1 MNMTFPG
8 ETRNVADAVTDPQ
21 LRLLYGYWC
30 SKKRG
35 RAMPSRT
42 DIDPVDLP
50 GSLWPHLIL
59 LDVVPEDASGEARGP
74 RFRYRV
80 LGSTFMHAFARN
92 PTGEF
97 LDEALPARNGYSEY
111 VTGIYR
117 DMVALKKGIYTE
129 NSFTLD
135 GQAVPMF
142 TRRLSLP
149 LSSDG
154 ETVNM
159 ALASALY
166 EYDRSPI
173 EGYLSDKTGF
183 RAITRVVLDD

>member
-1 MNMTFPG
+1 MIFPG
-8 ETRNVADAVTDPQ
+8 ETRSAADAVTDPQ
-21 LRLLYGYWC
+21 LRVLLDYWR
-30 SKKRG
+30 SKRRG
-35 RAMPSRT
+35 RTMPSRP
-42 DIDPVDLP
+42 DIDPTELP

-59 LDVVPEDASGEARGP
+59 LDVVRDGPDVDERGP

-80 LGSTFMHAFARN
+80 LGSTFVHAFARN

-97 LDEALPARNGYSEY
+97 MDEALPSRNGYSEY

-117 DMVALKKGIYTE
+117 EMVAVKKPIYTE

-135 GQAVPMF
+135 GQVVPMF

-173 EGYLSDKTGF
+173 EGYLSDETGF
-183 RAITRVVLDD
+183 RAGKRVVLDD

>member
-1 MNMTFPG
+1 MTFPG
-8 ETRNVADAVTDPQ
+8 ETRAAADVVTDPQ
-21 LRLLYGYWC
+21 LRLLLDYWR

-35 RAMPSRT
+35 RAMPSRA
-42 DIDPVDLP
+42 DIDPTELP

-59 LDVVPEDASGEARGP
+59 LDVVHEGDLP

-80 LGSTFMHAFARN
+80 LGSTFVHAFARN

-97 LDEALPARNGYSEY
+97 IDEALPARNGYSEY

-117 DMVALKKGIYTE
+117 EIVAIKKPIYTE

-135 GQAVPMF
+135 GQVVPMF

-149 LSSDG
+149 LSADG

-166 EYDRSPI
+166 EYDRSPL
-173 EGYLSDKTGF
+173 EGYLSDETGF
-183 RAITRVVLDD
+183 RAGKRVVLDD